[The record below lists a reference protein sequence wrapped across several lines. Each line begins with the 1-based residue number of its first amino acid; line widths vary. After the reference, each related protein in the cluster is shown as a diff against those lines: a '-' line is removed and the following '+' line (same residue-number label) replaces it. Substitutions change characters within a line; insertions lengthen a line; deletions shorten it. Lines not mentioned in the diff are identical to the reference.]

1 MNHLKE
7 YKQERGVN
15 TDCGRCINNLVYQ
28 SFIEPSDLYSDIS
41 MSIRVLGG
49 IMYSPVLSKSWD
61 ASKRSLYNCSSLDKN
76 QRIEICT
83 IAIDSPKHPL
93 VKGMHSKVLN
103 EKSLFHKKF
112 ILWVICHV
120 GRKGKSFTLIC
131 PTSDGGSTIRP
142 RQDQTFI
149 FQDTMRGYFWLVGTF
164 FVWKVRWYKCT
175 INPNCILPKG
185 PICKGYIYIRS
196 ILGCAHPTSSVLIK
210 PP

>member
-1 MNHLKE
+1 
-7 YKQERGVN
+7 
-15 TDCGRCINNLVYQ
+15 
-28 SFIEPSDLYSDIS
+28 
-41 MSIRVLGG
+41 
-49 IMYSPVLSKSWD
+49 MYSPMLSKSWD

-83 IAIDSPKHPL
+83 IAIDSSKHPL
-93 VKGMHSKVLN
+93 VKGMHSKVLD

-120 GRKGKSFTLIC
+120 GRKGKCFTLIC